1 MGLAARL
8 RLATRDCHVAATY
21 GGALLGRSLRGAGDN
36 SRPRVTFF
44 DTCAGSGAT
53 TSTGGL
59 DAGRGSAQAGPYDAE
74 LHACVRAA
82 KRGIGKRGT
91 DGMAAPTLA
100 SPELA
105 TCPVADE
112 ILVERIRAGDQ
123 GAFSEIYERYF
134 ARIYHFVARRL
145 RNRADTEETVQE
157 VFVNVFASIDSFRGE
172 APFGAWVFGLTRR
185 TVAGRFKKRMPNLVP
200 LGDDEVESGF
210 HGIAREP
217 DPLEAYEYSERL
229 ARLEGAVSA
238 DLSEEQR
245 QLFELHHIEH
255 RSIQEIAHLL
265 SKSEDAVKSHL
276 YRARKVLLAS

>member
-1 MGLAARL
+1 
-8 RLATRDCHVAATY
+8 
-21 GGALLGRSLRGAGDN
+21 
-36 SRPRVTFF
+36 
-44 DTCAGSGAT
+44 
-53 TSTGGL
+53 
-59 DAGRGSAQAGPYDAE
+59 
-74 LHACVRAA
+74 
-82 KRGIGKRGT
+82 
-91 DGMAAPTLA
+91 MAAPTLV
-100 SPELA
+100 SPDLGA

-112 ILVERIRAGDQ
+112 ILVERIRSGDQ
-123 GAFSEIYERYF
+123 AAFGELYERYF

-157 VFVNVFASIDSFRGE
+157 VFVSVYASIGSFRGE

-185 TVAGRFKKRMPNLVP
+185 TVAGRFKKRMPSLVP

-210 HGIAREP
+210 HGVAREP

-229 ARLEGAVSA
+229 ARLEGAVCD

-255 RSIQEIAHLL
+255 RSIQEIAQLL